1 MRSLNIKK
9 AHLVAHLHSKRTE
22 HTSQFRSSA
31 NSKICYCDIQ
41 PSIRSALVLE
51 KCQSLSPMMTARIYF
66 LGGRRLLLFQHVKRY
81 STGETRRSS
90 SSSHPVTSSKLIF
103 SFPHL
108 NPLMSFRVAEN
119 GDFTRASITSVSVA
133 RLSSAGALAAFSIGE
148 SARDLRLA
156 SVDDVT
162 VRRMRITTCDG
173 DKMPNCRRGE
183 KEKSFLALVGAISSI
198 LDMLCESEFRSDT

>member
-9 AHLVAHLHSKRTE
+9 AHLVTHLHSKRRE
-22 HTSQFRSSA
+22 HTGQFHSST
-31 NSKICYCDIQ
+31 NSKFCYCDIQ
-41 PSIRSALVLE
+41 PSIRSAWVLE
-51 KCQSLSPMMTARIYF
+51 KCQSLSPMMTARICF
-66 LGGRRLLLFQHVKRY
+66 GFWLEEDCCCFKSVKRY

-108 NPLMSFRVAEN
+108 NPLMSFRVDEN
-119 GDFTRASITSVSVA
+119 GAFTRASITSVSVA

-156 SVDDVT
+156 SADDVT
-162 VRRMRITTCDG
+162 MRRMRITTCDG

-183 KEKSFLALVGAISSI
+183 KEKAF
-198 LDMLCESEFRSDT
+198 